1 MLLIRLALGALAGY
15 VVIAGVLW
23 MVQDRL
29 AFPAP
34 RAPLPD
40 PTRAR
45 LPDAQAFTLAMSD
58 GTRLAGWFLPPTP
71 VGVVSAR
78 TTSPGLLW
86 FYGNGENIATL
97 ATVLREFRP
106 PGTGLLV
113 VDYPGYG
120 ASGGRAREGAVYEA
134 ADLAYD
140 ALAAHPGIDPARI
153 FVYGRSLGSA
163 VATHVAATHR
173 VAGLILESPLTNA
186 REIAARAYPFLPRFL
201 VRLRL
206 DNLTAITRV
215 HCPVLVFLGTADQ
228 VIPPD
233 MGRRIAAAAPGPAEL
248 VLIEGAD
255 HNDTYDVGG
264 RAYRDKVW
272 AFLEGTGDEGRSS
285 PVPRPPSPK

>member
-23 MVQDRL
+23 MAQDRI

-40 PTRAR
+40 PAKAGLTG
-45 LPDAQAFTLAMSD
+45 AQAVTLKMAD
-58 GTRLAGWFLPPTP
+58 GTRLAGWFLPAAPGP
-71 VGVVSAR
+71 IVPERA
-78 TTSPGLLW
+78 TSPGLLW

-113 VDYPGYG
+113 MDYPGYG
-120 ASGGRAREGAVYEA
+120 ASGGRARERSVYEA

-153 FVYGRSLGSA
+153 FVYGRSLGTA

-173 VAGLILESPLTNA
+173 VAGLILESPLTSA
-186 REIAARAYPFLPRFL
+186 REVAARAYPFLPRFL

-233 MGRRIAAAAPGPAEL
+233 MGRRVAAAAPGPAEL

-255 HNDTYDVGG
+255 HNDTYDIGG
-264 RAYRDKVW
+264 RAYRDRLW
-272 AFLEGTGDEGRSS
+272 AFLEGTGT
-285 PVPRPPSPK
+285 PK

>member
-1 MLLIRLALGALAGY
+1 MFLIRLALGALAGY
-15 VVIAGVLW
+15 VVIAGLLW

-40 PTRAR
+40 PARAG
-45 LPDAQAFTLAMSD
+45 LPDAQAITLMMSD
-58 GTRLAGWFLPPTP
+58 GTRLAGWFLPPAP
-71 VGVVSAR
+71 AGVVPVRA
-78 TTSPGLLW
+78 TSPGLIW
-86 FYGNGENIATL
+86 FYGNGENIATV

-106 PGTGLLV
+106 PGTGVLV

-120 ASGGRAREGAVYEA
+120 ASGGRAREPSVYEA

-140 ALAAHPGIDPARI
+140 ALATHPGIDPARI

-163 VATHVAATHR
+163 AATHVAATHR
-173 VAGLILESPLTNA
+173 VAGLILESPLTSA
-186 REIAARAYPFLPRFL
+186 RAVAARAYPFLPRFL

-206 DNLTAITRV
+206 DNLVAITRV
-215 HCPVLVFLGTADQ
+215 HCPVLVVHGTADQ

-248 VLIEGAD
+248 VLIDGAD

-264 RAYRDKVW
+264 RAYRDTVW
-272 AFLEGTGDEGRSS
+272 AFLKRTD
-285 PVPRPPSPK
+285 VPRPASP